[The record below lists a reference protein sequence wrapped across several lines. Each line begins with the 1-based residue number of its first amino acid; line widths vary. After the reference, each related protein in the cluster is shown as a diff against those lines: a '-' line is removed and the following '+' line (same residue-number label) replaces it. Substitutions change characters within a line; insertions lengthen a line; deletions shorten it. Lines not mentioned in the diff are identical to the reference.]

1 MICHSKGIPRL
12 QEAILDAAVQA
23 TDPHTKEK
31 VIGMMVCMFSLHPL
45 LNDKHFNFS
54 SFYHWVH
61 IRCVMLVIFCLQ
73 VPSSYVSL
81 QQAVL
86 NECERLRK
94 EDQPPVL
101 SEEEFATLAKSD
113 PKSDIHDAEELQ
125 LGMKLLP
132 YMFKYIPPNEV

>member
-1 MICHSKGIPRL
+1 MIYHSKGIPRL

-31 VIGMMVCMFSLHPL
+31 VIGMMVRMFSLHPL
-45 LNDKHFNFS
+45 ESQTL
-54 SFYHWVH
+54 SFGPFYYCMYA
-61 IRCVMLVIFCLQ
+61 RCVVLITFCLQ

-86 NECERLRK
+86 NECERLRR

-101 SEEEFATLAKSD
+101 SEEEFTTLAKSD

-125 LGMKLLP
+125 LGDCL
-132 YMFKYIPPNEV
+132 I